1 MTEIIEAIDAYT
13 TAKYPQLDMK
23 LWGFCELAHK
33 TSTNQSDQPIPMTAY
48 GYQERKQVAL
58 DDRYDV
64 ITWCRWVNPLSHSIN
79 EDWSFGRNE
88 ARESSITVRI
98 VVAHKVEL
106 GENFIFD
113 FASGLPARLNLTGF
127 KYVFMDDGSP
137 SIDPDHEAIY
147 RTELGKTVYEKHR
160 IPWNLYTVDATFNFI
175 QCEELTP

>member
-13 TAKYPQLDMK
+13 AMKYPQLNMK

-33 TSTNQSDQPIPMTAY
+33 TSNNQSDQPIPMTAY

-64 ITWCRWVNPLSHSIN
+64 ITWQRWVEPLAYNPN
-79 EDWSFGRNE
+79 EDWSFGRIE
-88 ARESSITVRI
+88 AREGILRLRI

-106 GENFIFD
+106 GENFIFG
-113 FASGLPARLNLTGF
+113 FVSGFPSKLDLVGF
-127 KYVFMDDGSP
+127 KYVFVDGSP
-137 SIDPDHEAIY
+137 SINPDHETIY